1 MTAEFV
7 RFPEPG
13 LKVNDRWI
21 AARTA
26 LRVALLEF
34 AEAGGT
40 RAEVRRSMQDA
51 FFEAELLREL
61 APPSD
66 RRASSLRQVL
76 VDVGLGEGRSCPTA
90 SDWSRPSPSARP
102 SSPQVVARPK
112 RSLAVVLLFASTI
125 R

>member
-1 MTAEFV
+1 MMAEFV

-40 RAEVRRSMQDA
+40 RAEVHAGRV
-51 FFEAELLREL
+51 LRG
-61 APPSD
+61 
-66 RRASSLRQVL
+66 RA
-76 VDVGLGEGRSCPTA
+76 A
-90 SDWSRPSPSARP
+90 A
-102 SSPQVVARPK
+102 
-112 RSLAVVLLFASTI
+112 
-125 R
+125 